1 MLILTAAVVAPA
13 QSWSEEPT
21 MKSPAIP
28 FTAHNI
34 VLGDGTLTRPNSPVT
49 ADEPVTRAVMRSLDL
64 FFPPSERKGK
74 TIVDLGCLEGG
85 YTVEFARAGFE
96 ATGMEAREQ
105 NVERCDFVASQL
117 ALPNL
122 HFVRDDVRNLG
133 NYAPFDA
140 IFCSGLLY
148 HLDRPATYLRLL
160 AQQANHLLI
169 LQTHYAL
176 PDSTPGHFS
185 LSELTEHDG
194 YEGRWYGEFPEHAD
208 QRYIEAL
215 SWSAYGNPR
224 SFWLERRHLIQ
235 AIRDAGFST
244 VYEQPDFVSNN
255 VTDHYIE
262 EQHRSLFVAV
272 R

>member
-1 MLILTAAVVAPA
+1 
-13 QSWSEEPT
+13 
-21 MKSPAIP
+21 MKSPAMP

-169 LQTHYAL
+169 LHTHYGL
-176 PDSTPGHFS
+176 PTKIPS
-185 LSELTEHDG
+185 LIKSGVWAMAHEARTDYTMLLACLFFLIVG
-194 YEGRWYGEFPEHAD
+194 AGRWSVDAHLAGVADPPRVGERPAH
-208 QRYIEAL
+208 
-215 SWSAYGNPR
+215 
-224 SFWLERRHLIQ
+224 
-235 AIRDAGFST
+235 
-244 VYEQPDFVSNN
+244 
-255 VTDHYIE
+255 
-262 EQHRSLFVAV
+262 VA
-272 R
+272 